1 MSFELSHEISKKVR
15 ENKKRNSCISLAL
28 LLYNIVHTTVNLIF
42 AQMKVCFELIDT
54 SEYYCSAFLHLT
66 LLLLTL
72 KVPLW
77 WTLFKPLFLN
87 IILTHVTKGLI
98 ILCLWLS
105 ILGGVDVRF
114 TQEPSNPSYFN
125 NGSDANL
132 VWDYTDPQ
140 NKIQYIIYSVLV
152 DGTFVRIMVND
163 SRGVQEHPNIPP
175 SYKGRVKIEGRAT
188 LVIKN
193 INPGD
198 NTEFK
203 CSIREE
209 GSVESIVQLIV
220 AGTYH
225 RHNH

>member
-1 MSFELSHEISKKVR
+1 MDSI
-15 ENKKRNSCISLAL
+15 LAL
-28 LLYNIVHTTVNLIF
+28 LL
-42 AQMKVCFELIDT
+42 K
-54 SEYYCSAFLHLT
+54 YYPYSC
-66 LLLLTL
+66 
-72 KVPLW
+72 
-77 WTLFKPLFLN
+77 
-87 IILTHVTKGLI
+87 KGLR

-105 ILGGVDVRF
+105 ILGGVDWCF

-132 VWDYTDPQ
+132 VWDYTDSH
-140 NKIQYIIYSVLV
+140 NKIKQCSSVLV
-152 DGTFVRIMVND
+152 KGVFVKMMFND
-163 SRGVQEHPNIPP
+163 SRGVQNHPDIPL

-203 CSIREE
+203 CEIR
-209 GSVESIVQLIV
+209 GIGNIIESTVQLIV
-220 AGTYH
+220 AGTYW

>member
-1 MSFELSHEISKKVR
+1 M
-15 ENKKRNSCISLAL
+15 CI
-28 LLYNIVHTTVNLIF
+28 
-42 AQMKVCFELIDT
+42 
-54 SEYYCSAFLHLT
+54 
-66 LLLLTL
+66 
-72 KVPLW
+72 
-77 WTLFKPLFLN
+77 
-87 IILTHVTKGLI
+87 
-98 ILCLWLS
+98 WLS

-132 VWDYTDPQ
+132 VWDYSDPH

-152 DGTFVRIMVND
+152 DGTFVRMMVND

-203 CSIREE
+203 CIIRGGQNIENT
-209 GSVESIVQLIV
+209 VKIIV
-220 AGTYH
+220 AGMYY
-225 RHNH
+225 RHNHNQ